1 MTFREVETLFHE
13 VGESVY
19 SSSIL
24 VWPRRLWFQKPRS
37 RRPFQYFSPLKIW
50 SLACIM
56 GGGGGEGKD
65 GREREKREGCLSL
78 SLFSSLRSPQIPSKA
93 GNFWYDS
100 WGDYN
105 FKSHSYTGNDVLV
118 IFRCEI
124 LVVSNVVKSSLE
136 FSALVYLKPTL
147 AGNSSNHILA
157 SYGNCA
163 IKIEKNNNYIYAI
176 TKLYRL
182 TNYYTLTAN
191 WSWSNVLMVFAGH
204 RIIQG

>member
-1 MTFREVETLFHE
+1 M
-13 VGESVY
+13 
-19 SSSIL
+19 
-24 VWPRRLWFQKPRS
+24 
-37 RRPFQYFSPLKIW
+37 
-50 SLACIM
+50 
-56 GGGGGEGKD
+56 
-65 GREREKREGCLSL
+65 
-78 SLFSSLRSPQIPSKA
+78 
-93 GNFWYDS
+93 
-100 WGDYN
+100 
-105 FKSHSYTGNDVLV
+105 

-136 FSALVYLKPTL
+136 FSALGYLKPTL

-191 WSWSNVLMVFAGH
+191 
-204 RIIQG
+204 